1 MAPKAPVRQGE
12 IPSNR
17 QKNDCITL
25 PLALYSRPREL
36 EIAVGPPSISQLSN
50 LDDPLTPLA
59 GG

>member
-1 MAPKAPVRQGE
+1 MPPVRQTK
-12 IPSNR
+12 IAPNT
-17 QKNDCITL
+17 QKNDCIML

-50 LDDPLTPLA
+50 PDDPLTPLA